1 MTAFVQDTFVPTSR
15 RPSLLSAPHNTSS
28 ICLVDDDPSVLRS
41 TGRLLASAGW
51 QVESF
56 LDPLAFLE
64 FAKTYIPK
72 VVILDIIM
80 PIMNGLEV
88 QRRLRVISPSTRVIV
103 LTSKDDPVTRSQ
115 AMDAGAS
122 AFFLKPITDD
132 LFLAGVEA
140 AACMYLSA

>member
-1 MTAFVQDTFVPTSR
+1 
-15 RPSLLSAPHNTSS
+15 LLSAPDNTSS

-132 LFLAGVEA
+132 LFLAGVET
-140 AACMYLSA
+140 AACNT

>member
-1 MTAFVQDTFVPTSR
+1 MATSTS
-15 RPSLLSAPHNTSS
+15 PVCLL
-28 ICLVDDDPSVLRS
+28 DDDPSVLKA
-41 TGRLLASAGW
+41 TGRLLDSAGW

-80 PIMNGLEV
+80 PIVNGLEV
-88 QRRLRVISPSTRVIV
+88 QRRLRAISPSTRVIV

-122 AFFLKPITDD
+122 AFFLKPITAD

-140 AACMYLSA
+140 AACNT